1 MRNLT
6 LVLALVAVIG
16 QAAAQQP
23 QQVARLN
30 AGQVFFAEPKIDLK
44 AMHACQPLKGETV
57 AVLEV
62 KKNLEGMMGADVAR
76 VRVRVIDGQCSGKE
90 GWVGVSRLESATR

>member
-76 VRVRVIDGQCSGKE
+76 VRVIDGQCAGKE
-90 GWVGVSRLESATR
+90 GWVGVSRLEAATR